1 MDFKGVEHPPEMN
14 YPSLQSPS
22 CLMPFLKNILM
33 ILLGIMIICSRLFS
47 FIWNLF
53 IFLDVLF
60 PLLYMIVPLVV
71 LEILVGMILN
81 NMKHII
87 CEL

>member
-1 MDFKGVEHPPEMN
+1 MN
-14 YPSLQSPS
+14 YLSLQSPS
-22 CLMPFLKNILM
+22 CLVPCSKNHLTIFV
-33 ILLGIMIICSRLFS
+33 GIMIICSRLFS
-47 FIWNLF
+47 FTWNLF

-71 LEILVGMILN
+71 LEVLVKMILN